1 MCVHAGHFLHGI
13 STWFTGKNG
22 IVPFPFFSLL
32 WAHSYVSFWKPGPHF
47 SSVITKVCCWKKPK
61 FNCINKQYIFS
72 LCRRHQRAAV
82 HPADRDEDEQE
93 WTEGTRERQRDLG
106 LTPRPF
112 HPPDPSTFDPMSSP
126 YIDPPSLRL
135 LSWLLTAA
143 QPTDRRDRPNHP
155 GHISNAVCNPTSLF
169 LFLLLPLPLLLP
181 LFVPQVLWFLSL
193 DADSRANVKKKQN
206 NKKQGKSCIILIWNR
221 RCGGMKQELLNIHM
235 NNGHL
240 RDLVN
245 VLKRKKKTSKHFVY
259 ALSSSLCL
267 LSLCLISNSRGE
279 FRGSCWEARSTP
291 RGGWGSVSVCVQR
304 RG

>member
-1 MCVHAGHFLHGI
+1 MCVHAGHFLRGI

-47 SSVITKVCCWKKPK
+47 SSVITKDCCGKKPK
-61 FNCINKQYIFS
+61 FNCINKRYIFS

-135 LSWLLTAA
+135 LSLDSWQQHSPQTEE
-143 QPTDRRDRPNHP
+143 TDPITRDTYQTLSATRPP
-155 GHISNAVCNPTSLF
+155 FSFSFFFLF
-169 LFLLLPLPLLLP
+169 LFFSP
-181 LFVPQVLWFLSL
+181 F
-193 DADSRANVKKKQN
+193 
-206 NKKQGKSCIILIWNR
+206 
-221 RCGGMKQELLNIHM
+221 
-235 NNGHL
+235 
-240 RDLVN
+240 
-245 VLKRKKKTSKHFVY
+245 
-259 ALSSSLCL
+259 SSLRC
-267 LSLCLISNSRGE
+267 C
-279 FRGSCWEARSTP
+279 GSSP
-291 RGGWGSVSVCVQR
+291 
-304 RG
+304 